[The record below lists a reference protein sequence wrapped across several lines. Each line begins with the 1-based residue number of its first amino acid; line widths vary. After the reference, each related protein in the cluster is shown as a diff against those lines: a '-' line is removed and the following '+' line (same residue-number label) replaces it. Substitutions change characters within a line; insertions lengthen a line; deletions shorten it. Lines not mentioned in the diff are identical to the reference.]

1 MADDNKLKFEL
12 WNDPQTMLHTPI
24 FDVVGENKKAPNG
37 KNGTYVKIKAP
48 NWVSAIV
55 TRTQADFCERF
66 VMTAQYRHGV
76 NKVMEEFPC
85 GMVEEGESPLDAIL
99 RECEEE
105 IGLDRSKILQITKL
119 YESNPNPA
127 FMDNKMTCYYIEVE
141 GTCRQQQNLDENE
154 FIEVRYHTDSQV
166 ENIMKSPDTSIMMK
180 HAWAEYKSKLLNL
193 GGI

>member
-1 MADDNKLKFEL
+1 MADDSKLKFES

-24 FDVVGENKKAPNG
+24 FDVVNENKKAPNG

-55 TRTQADFCERF
+55 TRTCADYNERF

-76 NKVMEEFPC
+76 DKVMEEFPC

-105 IGLDRSKILQITKL
+105 IGLDKNKILQIRKL

-141 GTCRQQQNLDENE
+141 GSCRQQQKLDENE
-154 FIEVRYHTDSQV
+154 FIEVRYRSDSQV
-166 ENIMKSPDTSIMMK
+166 ENIMSSSDTSIMMK

>member
-1 MADDNKLKFEL
+1 MADDSKLKFEP
-12 WNDPQTMLHTPI
+12 WNDSQVKLHTPI
-24 FDVVGENKKAPNG
+24 FDVVNENKKAPNG

-55 TRTQADFCERF
+55 TRTCADYNERF

-76 NKVMEEFPC
+76 DKVMEEFPC

-105 IGLDRSKILQITKL
+105 IGLDKNKILQIRKL

-141 GTCRQQQNLDENE
+141 GSCRQQQKLDENE
-154 FIEVRYHTDSQV
+154 FIEVRYRSDSQV
-166 ENIMKSPDTSIMMK
+166 ENIMSSSDTSIMMK

>member
-1 MADDNKLKFEL
+1 MADDSKLKFES
-12 WNDPQTMLHTPI
+12 WNDPQTVLHTPI
-24 FDVVGENKKAPNG
+24 FDVVNENKKAPDG
-37 KNGTYVKIKAP
+37 KNGTYVKIEAP

-55 TRTQADFCERF
+55 ARTCADYNERF

-76 NKVMEEFPC
+76 DKVMEEFPC

-105 IGLDRSKILQITKL
+105 IGLEKDKILQIRKL

-166 ENIMKSPDTSIMMK
+166 ENIMKSPDTSVMMK
-180 HAWAEYKSKLLNL
+180 YAWAEYKSKLLNL

>member
-12 WNDPQTMLHTPI
+12 LGDLQTVLHTPI
-24 FDVVGENKKAPNG
+24 FDVVDENKKAPNG

-55 TRTQADFCERF
+55 TRTFADYFAYYNERF

-105 IGLDRSKILQITKL
+105 IGLDRSKILQIRKL
-119 YESNPNPA
+119 YEANPNPA

-141 GTCRQQQNLDENE
+141 GFCRQQNLDENE
-154 FIEVRYHTDSQV
+154 FIEVRYRTDSQV
-166 ENIMKSPDTSIMMK
+166 ENIMNSPDTSVMMK
-180 HAWAEYKSKLLNL
+180 YAWEKYKKNIR
-193 GGI
+193 GE